1 LEGKNTKMKKVI
13 NNVAHVVSDCVDGLL
28 LSNPHLKKVQGFN
41 IVVRA
46 DIEEYKKTHVT
57 LISGGGSGHE
67 PAHAGFIGDGM
78 LSGAVLGNVFA
89 SPSVAS
95 ILTAIQVCAGPKG
108 VLVII
113 KNYTGDRLNF
123 GMAIEKAKLLGINVK
138 MVIVADDCALP
149 IGKGITGGRGVAG
162 TIFVHKIAGALA
174 ANPAST
180 LGEVHG
186 IAHTTASSIGS
197 MGVALSVCC
206 VPGAQPSDRLNDATT
221 IEVGMG
227 IHGEPGREQR
237 AIPTVD
243 AAKELAEVMVE
254 SIIGPAG
261 RIKLGFEN
269 DQAVAVILNNLGGL
283 SVLELSICAREVIA
297 NLRCKGIRIHS
308 IHSGSFMTSM
318 NMHGV
323 SLSLLKVRGGD
334 VDLRSQLDAS
344 TTSQSWLASFSTDL
358 LNSFVSVD
366 EYLIAQT
373 IVCSSDTG
381 NTANTGVQIVVPEY
395 AHQAISAACNALI
408 ALEPTLTQYD
418 TVCGDGDCGLSL
430 KAGATFVLERLQVGS
445 ESDTQWGNVFTSLA
459 DSVSL
464 SMGGTLGAII
474 EILFRAM
481 AVSLNEVHS
490 L

>member
-1 LEGKNTKMKKVI
+1 VHDHLP
-13 NNVAHVVSDCVDGLL
+13 VVD
-28 LSNPHLKKVQGFN
+28 
-41 IVVRA
+41 
-46 DIEEYKKTHVT
+46 
-57 LISGGGSGHE
+57 
-67 PAHAGFIGDGM
+67 
-78 LSGAVLGNVFA
+78 
-89 SPSVAS
+89 
-95 ILTAIQVCAGPKG
+95 
-108 VLVII
+108 
-113 KNYTGDRLNF
+113 
-123 GMAIEKAKLLGINVK
+123 
-138 MVIVADDCALP
+138 
-149 IGKGITGGRGVAG
+149 
-162 TIFVHKIAGALA
+162 VH
-174 ANPAST
+174 S
-180 LGEVHG
+180 
-186 IAHTTASSIGS
+186 
-197 MGVALSVCC
+197 
-206 VPGAQPSDRLNDATT
+206 
-221 IEVGMG
+221 
-227 IHGEPGREQR
+227 
-237 AIPTVD
+237 
-243 AAKELAEVMVE
+243 E
-254 SIIGPAG
+254 S
-261 RIKLGFEN
+261 
-269 DQAVAVILNNLGGL
+269 VILNNLGGL

-358 LNSFVSVD
+358 LNSFVSAD

-373 IVCSSDTG
+373 MACSSDTG

-445 ESDTQWGNVFTSLA
+445 ESDTQWGNIFTSLA